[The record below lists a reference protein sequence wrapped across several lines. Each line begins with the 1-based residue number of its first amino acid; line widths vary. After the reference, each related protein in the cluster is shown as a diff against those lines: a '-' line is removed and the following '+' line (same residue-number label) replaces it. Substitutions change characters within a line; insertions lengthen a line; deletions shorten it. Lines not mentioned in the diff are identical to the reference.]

1 MYDDARS
8 ALDWGSFPFD
18 REVVLAAIPD
28 GEQTSV
34 IHVSVAPEPAD
45 GGVRIL
51 GRMTNGGTGCVTL
64 FGCVYAAKLPFADR
78 VLRIQYLGETRAV
91 DLELASYA
99 H

>member
-8 ALDWGSFPFD
+8 TLDWGNFPFD
-18 REVVLAAIPD
+18 KEVILTAIPD
-28 GEQTSV
+28 GERTTS

-45 GGVRIL
+45 GGVCIL
-51 GRMTNGGTGCVTL
+51 GRMTNGGTGSVTL
-64 FGCVYAAKLPFADR
+64 FGRVYAAKLPFADR
-78 VLRIQYLGETRAV
+78 VLRVQYLGGTRSV